1 MNQRRPHERWV
12 AVHPDGGFDALVLS
26 CPSGRCDGDATTEDH
41 AGGKRHVCL
50 GDVVLVV

>member
-26 CPSGRCDGDATTEDH
+26 LDPPR
-41 AGGKRHVCL
+41 
-50 GDVVLVV
+50 